1 MANEKN
7 MAPRSKG
14 GLKKMASCVGEY
26 KVHAIFT
33 SVLVALEVLFEILIP
48 LIMAQIVNVGM
59 VEDATSFTFTLQLG
73 SKGFEL
79 FTMNN
84 RVWFIVTCGAMM
96 IVMALISL
104 FFGTMSG
111 RLAATASTGFAKN
124 LRKKMFYKIENFSFA
139 NLDRF
144 KTASLVTRLTTDVTN
159 IQMAFQIIIRMLVR
173 SPIMLILAM
182 CMSISIS
189 PDLSP
194 IFAAAIPVLI
204 VGLIV
209 GVKVVFP
216 RFEKMLRKYDDMNE
230 STQENLIGIRA
241 VKAFV
246 REDNE
251 IDKFKKVSSTVQKL
265 QFSAEKII
273 VIAFPFM
280 QIVIYACMICV
291 AWFGGNDIIVG
302 NMKLGD
308 FTAFLSYI
316 MQILMSLIMVAMG
329 FMNIVLSRASLDRIV
344 EILDEKIDIED
355 APDSQDIEV
364 KDGSIDFDNVDFSYS
379 KSRDVLNRENID
391 LHIRSGETI
400 GIIGGTGS
408 AKSTLVQL
416 IPRLYDVLDGE
427 VKVGG
432 VNVKDYKLD
441 KLRDSVA
448 MVLQKN
454 VLFSGTI
461 RQNLLW
467 GNKDATDE
475 EIEHAAKAAQAH
487 DFIMSFP
494 DGYETELGQGGVN
507 VSGGQKQ
514 RLCIAR
520 ALLKKPKIMIM
531 DDSTSA
537 VDTAT
542 DAAIRSGL
550 KKEFGDTTVLIIA
563 QRISSVEDA
572 DRIIVMNDGKID
584 AVGTHEEL
592 LATNEIYRDVYNSQK
607 KGSDEEV
614 SVNA

>member
-1 MANEKN
+1 
-7 MAPRSKG
+7 
-14 GLKKMASCVGEY
+14 
-26 KVHAIFT
+26 
-33 SVLVALEVLFEILIP
+33 
-48 LIMAQIVNVGM
+48 
-59 VEDATSFTFTLQLG
+59 
-73 SKGFEL
+73 
-79 FTMNN
+79 
-84 RVWFIVTCGAMM
+84 
-96 IVMALISL
+96 
-104 FFGTMSG
+104 
-111 RLAATASTGFAKN
+111 
-124 LRKKMFYKIENFSFA
+124 
-139 NLDRF
+139 
-144 KTASLVTRLTTDVTN
+144 
-159 IQMAFQIIIRMLVR
+159 
-173 SPIMLILAM
+173 
-182 CMSISIS
+182 
-189 PDLSP
+189 
-194 IFAAAIPVLI
+194 
-204 VGLIV
+204 
-209 GVKVVFP
+209 
-216 RFEKMLRKYDDMNE
+216 
-230 STQENLIGIRA
+230 
-241 VKAFV
+241 
-246 REDNE
+246 
-251 IDKFKKVSSTVQKL
+251 
-265 QFSAEKII
+265 
-273 VIAFPFM
+273 
-280 QIVIYACMICV
+280 
-291 AWFGGNDIIVG
+291 
-302 NMKLGD
+302 
-308 FTAFLSYI
+308 
-316 MQILMSLIMVAMG
+316 MG

-379 KSRDVLNRENID
+379 KSRDVLNLENID

-432 VNVKDYKLD
+432 INVKDYKLD